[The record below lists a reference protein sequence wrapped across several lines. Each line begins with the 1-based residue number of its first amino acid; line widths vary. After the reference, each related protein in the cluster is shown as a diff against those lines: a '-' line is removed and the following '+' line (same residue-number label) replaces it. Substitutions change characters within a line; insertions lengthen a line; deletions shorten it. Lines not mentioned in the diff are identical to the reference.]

1 LDRDPACDK
10 KMFQASPRDR
20 QPVGWEVETADQS
33 EFFAGFHVGTDRVA
47 DDLFKLAIEASPSGV
62 LVLGPGGT
70 IVLVNRALEQQ
81 FGYSSNDLIGQ
92 PVEVLLPES
101 LRSVHAGQR
110 LSYLKNPQSRPMGSG
125 REIGL
130 NAIQTTTGLFVLA
143 SVVDISER
151 RRNEEEQLEALNK
164 RQEFERLVAELSA
177 RFVNLEA
184 EQIDDAI
191 VEAQRCIA
199 QALDLDRAS
208 LFQLSDDKN
217 DFVLTHYWVASG
229 GRVPPSYVS
238 AKEHFPWSL
247 DRIRNGEPA
256 VFSSVEEVPDAV
268 ERETLRQYGTKARIA
283 FPLSIDGRVLGVIAF
298 ASTREARPW
307 PQETIS
313 HLNLVAQVFGSALAR
328 KRAEAALR
336 ASEER
341 FRTLADNAPVMIWVS
356 GPDKLFTWFNR
367 RWLEFVGQTMEHELA
382 NGWADSVHPNDVE
395 SCLPVYAKAFDA
407 RETFSMEYRL
417 RRADGV
423 WRWILN
429 KGTPNYAAGE
439 FQGYIGSCVDVTE
452 QKQAQE
458 LLEGAFA
465 EVRNLRD
472 KLQSENV
479 YLRREV
485 EERLGSGPIVG
496 NSAAVRHVLDQ
507 IRQVAGTDSTV
518 LLLGETGTGK
528 ELFATQIHEQSARR
542 GHTMVRVN
550 CAAIPAT
557 LIESELFGREKGAFT
572 GALARQIG
580 RFELADHSTIFLD
593 EIGDLPVEVQVKL
606 LRVLEE
612 RQIERLGSTKGIRV
626 DTRIIAAT
634 HRNIEQRIAEGEFRE
649 DLYYRLNVFPI
660 HIPPLRDRV
669 EDIPMLVWRFIGE
682 FSKSFGKPIE
692 AVSRE
697 NMAAL
702 QAYPWPGNIR
712 ELRNVVER
720 AMIVA
725 TGMRLHIPLP
735 TSSTAKKH
743 YVALNDVEREH
754 IRHVLESTGW
764 RIRGS
769 GGAAVRLGLKPTTL
783 ETRMAKLG
791 LSRPR

>member
-1 LDRDPACDK
+1 
-10 KMFQASPRDR
+10 M
-20 QPVGWEVETADQS
+20 
-33 EFFAGFHVGTDRVA
+33 
-47 DDLFKLAIEASPSGV
+47 AIEASPNGV

-70 IVLVNRALEQQ
+70 IVLVNRALEKQ

-92 PVEVLLPES
+92 PVEMLLPES

-110 LSYLKNPQSRPMGSG
+110 LSYLRSPQTRPMGAG
-125 REIGL
+125 RELFGRRKDGSRIPLEIGL
-130 NAIQTTTGLFVLA
+130 NAIQTTAGLFVLA

-151 RRNEEEQLEALNK
+151 RRNEEEQLEARNK
-164 RQEFERLVAELSA
+164 RQEFERLIAELSA

-184 EQIDDAI
+184 AQIDEAI
-191 VEAQRCIA
+191 VEAERCIA
-199 QALDLDRAS
+199 QALELDRAS
-208 LFQLSDDKN
+208 LFQLSEDSN
-217 DFVLTHYWVASG
+217 DFVLTHYWVAPG
-229 GRVPPSYVS
+229 GRQPPSYVS
-238 AKEHFPWSL
+238 ARDHFPWSF
-247 DRIRNGEPA
+247 DRIRNGEVA

-268 ERETLRQYGTKARIA
+268 ERETLLQYGTKARVAI
-283 FPLSIDGRVLGVIAF
+283 PLSVDGRVLGVIAF

-307 PQETIS
+307 PEETVS
-313 HLNLVAQVFGSALAR
+313 RLHLVAQVFGSALAR
-328 KRAEAALR
+328 KRAQAALR

-382 NGWADSVHPNDVE
+382 NGWAEGVHADDLT
-395 SCLPVYAKAFDA
+395 SCLQVYMQAFDA
-407 RETFSMEYRL
+407 HEPFSVEYRL

-439 FQGYIGSCVDVTE
+439 FDGYIGSCVDVTE
-452 QKQAQE
+452 QKKAQL
-458 LLEGAFA
+458 LLEGTLE
-465 EVRNLRD
+465 EVQHRRD
-472 KLQSENV
+472 KLQNENV
-479 YLRREV
+479 YLRHEV
-485 EERLGSGPIVG
+485 KERLGSGPIVG
-496 NSAAVRHVLDQ
+496 NTAAVRHVLEQ
-507 IRQVAGTDSTV
+507 IGQVAGTDSTV

-528 ELFATQIHEQSARR
+528 ELFATQIHEQSSRR
-542 GHTMVRVN
+542 AHTMVRVN

-572 GALARQIG
+572 GALSRQIG

-593 EIGDLPVEVQVKL
+593 EIGDLPLEVQVKL

-612 RQIERLGSTKGIRV
+612 RQIERLGSTKGIHV

-634 HRNIEQRIAEGEFRE
+634 HRNIEQRIAEGVFRE

-660 HIPPLRDRV
+660 HIPPLRDRA
-669 EDIPMLVWRFIGE
+669 EDIPLLVWRFIGE
-682 FSKSFGKPIE
+682 FSKAFGKHIE

-697 NMAAL
+697 NMAVL
-702 QAYPWPGNIR
+702 QAYAWPGNIR

-725 TGMRLHIPLP
+725 TGTRLHIPLP
-735 TSSTAKKH
+735 TPSIAAKKH

-754 IRHVLESTGW
+754 IRQVLESTGW

-769 GGAAVRLGLKPTTL
+769 SGAAARLGLKPTTL

-791 LSRPR
+791 LNRPR